1 MDNTEP
7 RVVTQVKHG
16 MIWIGCFLL
25 LAALIVTFLTQRS
38 PISLVL
44 GKNPK
49 AQKEM
54 VSVWQ
59 KEQTG
64 LAQIAA
70 VGDDRSTLGVVQKAE
85 SSTAVTVDSSAKIHQ
100 STAIAL
106 HDSQL
111 AWAGPGGFAYLHRT
125 TRRLQTY
132 DQLGVPRWE
141 LQLTAPPDYAW
152 SSPDGHILVAQGD
165 KGVTQRL
172 ILVSPDGKALWE
184 HVVTN
189 GVVISA
195 AVANR
200 GQGVA
205 LGVLNLNSAS
215 TQSIAYLL
223 DNRGQVASV
232 TDLGN
237 MVTKGAGISQD
248 GRVAVLA
255 GQRKMVGI
263 DTSGKKIWEVALKG
277 DLLQLVV
284 SPRGNYTVA
293 TVEKSSWFGLSKRS
307 SIMAMDH
314 RGKLQWQYAL
324 ETRAIDLA
332 VANDESVIIVGT
344 PKSILGLRSNG
355 DVVWGNGY
363 RGQLVDLALSPSG
376 RLVSGLDQNGKLL
389 LWEAK

>member
-64 LAQIAA
+64 LVQIA
-70 VGDDRSTLGVVQKAE
+70 VVNDDRSALGLLLKGEA
-85 SSTAVTVDSSAKIHQ
+85 STAVSVDSAAKVHQ
-100 STAIAL
+100 SAAIAL
-106 HDSQL
+106 HGSQL

-125 TRRLQTY
+125 TRLLQMY
-132 DQLGVPRWE
+132 DNLGVPRWE
-141 LQLTAPPDYAW
+141 LPLTVAPDYAW

-165 KGVTQRL
+165 KGVTQRVIL
-172 ILVSPDGKALWE
+172 ISPEGKPLWE
-184 HVVTN
+184 HMVSN

-237 MVTKGAGISQD
+237 MVTRGIGISQD
-248 GRVAVLA
+248 GRVAAIA
-255 GQRKMVGI
+255 GLRKVVGL
-263 DTSGKKIWEVALKG
+263 DTSGKKTWEIALKG
-277 DLLQLVV
+277 DLLQLAV
-284 SPRGNYTVA
+284 SPRGNFTAA
-293 TVEKSSWFGLSKRS
+293 TVTKNSWFGLSKRS
-307 SIMAMDH
+307 SLMAIDH

-324 ETRAIDLA
+324 DDQAIDLA
-332 VANDESVIIVGT
+332 IANDESMVMVGT
-344 PKSILGLRSNG
+344 SKSVLGLRGNG
-355 DVVWGNGY
+355 DVVWGNSH
-363 RGQLVDLALSPSG
+363 RGLVDLALSPLG
-376 RLVSGLDQNGKLL
+376 KLVSGLDQNGKLI